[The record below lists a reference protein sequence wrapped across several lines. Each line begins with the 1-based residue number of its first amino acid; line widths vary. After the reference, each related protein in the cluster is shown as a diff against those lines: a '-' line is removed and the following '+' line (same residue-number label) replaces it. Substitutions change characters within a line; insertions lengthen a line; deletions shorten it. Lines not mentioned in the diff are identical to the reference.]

1 MKKPIKIIV
10 PVLAVVIIAGLFI
23 GYLQQKN
30 SLNNKTIKVSGN
42 IEATDIRLSFRV
54 QGKIKELLTDEGEVV
69 KAQDIVARLEIDELT
84 KIKSETEASL
94 KSAEFIYE
102 RAKEDYGRLEN
113 LLQAGAISAQK
124 RDAAKTS
131 ADSAKANVDA
141 LRASLDLA
149 QTRLG
154 FADLAS
160 PIDGFI
166 LTKSAEAGEVVAPG
180 ATVFTVADLK
190 NIWLTAYVSETEL
203 GKVKLNQEAY
213 IKTDTYPGKI
223 YKGRISFISQEA
235 EFTPKEIQTAQERVK
250 LVYRIK
256 IAIDNTNLE
265 LKPGMPADG
274 FIKTE

>member
-10 PVLAVVIIAGLFI
+10 PVLAVVIIAGLFV